1 MNPKDKIHS
10 SWLPS
15 AGFLGCNHFNQ
26 VNEILKNTKKELI
39 KF

>member
-1 MNPKDKIHS
+1 MNPKDKIHP
-10 SWLPS
+10 SWL
-15 AGFLGCNHFNQ
+15 HFNQ